1 MVLLLVGLVA
11 VDLLMALF
19 TWRLEF
25 AFSAQARGE
34 AEAWAAAGGFQVGPF
49 TASAVAARGVSP
61 RAELFAFGRC
71 VRKLPKEGADE
82 EEEADEA
89 EDPALERAK
98 RALRRG
104 KGMLDVVDRRWGL
117 AEVAEFLLDE
127 RKRIVVQRFDVDLA
141 YSFRDVILTGKFLAA
156 LSVLSGLV
164 PPPVAIR
171 HTPSWEWEDKLN
183 GTLAGTIYVWPMR
196 LLVDGLWFVVRKF
209 RVSPRRAVAS
219 QEG

>member
-1 MVLLLVGLVA
+1 MVLLLVGLVV

-19 TWRLEF
+19 TWRLEL
-25 AFSAQARGE
+25 AFSAQARGQ
-34 AEAWAAAGGFQVGPF
+34 AEAWAAAGGLQVGPF

-71 VRKLPKEGADE
+71 VHKLPKEGDDE
-82 EEEADEA
+82 EEDEAD
-89 EDPALERAK
+89 DPALERAK

-104 KGMLDVVDRRWGL
+104 KGVLGVVDRRWGL
-117 AEVAEFLLDE
+117 SEVAEFLLGE
-127 RKRIVVQRFDVDLA
+127 RKRIRVHRFDVDLA

-156 LSVLSGLV
+156 LSVLSGLA

-171 HTPSWEWEDKLN
+171 HSPSWEWEDKLN
-183 GTLAGTIYVWPMR
+183 GTLAGTIYIWPVR

-209 RVSPRRAVAS
+209 RVSPRTAVAS